1 MSPNQTDEALTD
13 LLQSTYV
20 HTISLR
26 SDATDIIFSLL
37 VFMQLLFEG
46 GIYFLG
52 KPADINDG

>member
-26 SDATDIIFSLL
+26 SDATDIIF
-37 VFMQLLFEG
+37 FAACFHAAT
-46 GIYFLG
+46 I
-52 KPADINDG
+52 